1 MSFLNKVF
9 REILNFNRFFQ
20 SLGRFRLG
28 VGVSF
33 SADTPVTGFADTF
46 VLVRLLPKQPH
57 RITGIYSSYSVFIP
71 AIRNLRKP
79 PSFEF

>member
-33 SADTPVTGFADTF
+33 SADTPVTGEGEEVFSIQRSHR
-46 VLVRLLPKQPH
+46 LVH
-57 RITGIYSSYSVFIP
+57 
-71 AIRNLRKP
+71 
-79 PSFEF
+79 